1 MEIRRILLP
10 PYDNNCYVLVDPE
23 TRHSIIV
30 DAPSNPDKIIDLA
43 AGTELKLVIITHKH
57 RDHWGAL
64 EELWRRTGAEIAAHP
79 LDAPD
84 LPVKSQRQIAEG
96 DPVEFGQ
103 TTLKVLH
110 TPGHTEGSICLL
122 GWGGGPLPP
131 GGGAH
136 PSFPLPPG
144 GGELERGGPVLISGD
159 TLFPNGPGRTRTPKD
174 LQQIIESITAKLFP
188 LPDDTQVYP
197 GHGEG
202 TVLGIE
208 KQRYTQFATRPRDP
222 DLHGD
227 VAWV

>member
-1 MEIRRILLP
+1 MPALEIRRILLP

-23 TRHSIIV
+23 TKDSIIV
-30 DAPSNPDKIIDLA
+30 DAPSNPDKILDLA
-43 AGTELKLVIITHKH
+43 AGTNLKLVVITHKH

-64 EELWRRTGAEIAAHP
+64 EALWERTRTEIAAHP

-84 LPVKSQRQIAEG
+84 LPVKAQRQLSAD
-96 DPVEFGQ
+96 DPLEFGR
-103 TTLKVLH
+103 TSLRVLH

-122 GWGGGPLPP
+122 SSLPAGPI
-131 GGGAH
+131 
-136 PSFPLPPG
+136 
-144 GGELERGGPVLISGD
+144 LISGD
-159 TLFPNGPGRTRTPKD
+159 TLFPNGPGRTRNARD
-174 LQQIIESITAKLFP
+174 LDQIIESITAKLFP
-188 LPDDTQVYP
+188 LPDDTIVYP

-208 KQRYTQFATRPRDP
+208 KHRYAQFAARPRDP